1 MKFSR
6 ASIEILIDLVEI
18 KISSLV
24 VQDKEDNK
32 ELDRLLKCRD
42 ELKNLLSA
50 FQPRDYSISNTM

>member
-50 FQPRDYSISNTM
+50 FQLRDYNISNTM